1 MVLTHLILND
11 MVKIRGHGAK
21 VALCLQDSEPRIR
34 DLTQLFFSELSKRGN
49 SPIYNL
55 LPDTLA
61 SLAADDAVDSGTFR
75 TIMRFL
81 LAFVNKD
88 KHAESLMDK
97 LCHRFQ
103 TTGGAEWLRV
113 CTCLPVR
120 ACRVAASPL
129 TGGLL
134 GTDPKQWRGLAFCL
148 GLLRLTERGAK
159 RLADNLRMYKHA
171 ITDEEVHAAFQT
183 LITKAKKF
191 TKQETKDAV
200 EEWQRSF
207 DAAHAG
213 QSEQDGVAKRSAR
226 VSGIAKHAIGTPGG
240 DGGEDGA
247 GVGAGG
253 PEATAERT
261 KTRGKA
267 RKSAAGKRK
276 PKGRA
281 SRRVV
286 YDSTDDEE
294 EDAGDWSGGED
305 GDSVD
310 SDGEQEPVGKENAPA
325 KGKHRTAGC
334 SGRRS
339 LRQVQ

>member
-103 TTGGAEWLRV
+103 TTGGAASLCVHVPACV
-113 CTCLPVR
+113 CV
-120 ACRVAASPL
+120 S
-129 TGGLL
+129 GGGFTAHGGWL

-253 PEATAERT
+253 PEATAGRT

-325 KGKHRTAGC
+325 KGKHRTAGR